1 MFVTKSQRKYIG
13 YRKQDLVFP
22 YAKFYDEIIKPIP
35 EFVRKELIQKS
46 NKGLAFETL
55 TLLKDSGYHDLENGY
70 FINSDGSLH
79 VAVLTPMP
87 NVSPEMWDWWFGWHS
102 CEDSRYKL
110 WHPQAHQSA
119 VWADGRDEVSYINRT
134 SNIEEY
140 IGKKLEKAA
149 IQFKSPL
156 KLGFSEADIADKS
169 EVVYVCARIGYVDY
183 PLDFGWLVHQIRKTD
198 DGAEMRSRFWM
209 GGKHI
214 AIRSENILAKT
225 ASKVLQKLVKLP
237 EKQAQELMV
246 HCSEEMNHL
255 AAILPNLY
263 KEFKIN

>member
-1 MFVTKSQRKYIG
+1 MKNQKKYIG
-13 YRKQDLVFP
+13 YQTKDLALP
-22 YAKFYDEIIKPIP
+22 HAKFYNEIIRPIP
-35 EFVRKELIQKS
+35 ELVKKASKKSEKQGLWFENVRHLH
-46 NKGLAFETL
+46 NA
-55 TLLKDSGYHDLENGY
+55 GYHDLENGY
-70 FINSDGSLH
+70 VVNSDGSLH

-110 WHPQAHQSA
+110 WHPKAHQSA
-119 VWADGRDEVSYINRT
+119 VWADGRDEVAYINRT

-156 KLGFSEADIADKS
+156 ELGFSEYHIVDKTKA
-169 EVVYVCARIGYVDY
+169 VYICARLGYSNF
-183 PLDFGWLVHQIRKTD
+183 PLDFGWLVHQIRKTEE
-198 DGAEMRSRFWM
+198 GAEMRSRFWM

-214 AIRSENILAKT
+214 AIRSENIFTKI
-225 ASKVLQKLVKLP
+225 ASKALQKLVKLP
-237 EKQAQELMV
+237 EQQAKDLMT

-255 AAILPNLY
+255 AAILPDLY
-263 KEFKIN
+263 TEFKQNN

>member
-1 MFVTKSQRKYIG
+1 MKIKPKYIG
-13 YRKQDLVFP
+13 YQASDWGLP
-22 YAKFYDEIIKPIP
+22 YARFFNELIRPIP
-35 EFVRKELIQKS
+35 KLIENAILNPSKQGLWFENVRHLH
-46 NKGLAFETL
+46 NV
-55 TLLKDSGYHDLENGY
+55 GYHDLENGY
-70 FINSDGSLH
+70 VINTDSSLH
-79 VAVLTPMP
+79 VAVHTPMP

-110 WHPQAHQSA
+110 WHPKAHQSA
-119 VWADGRDEVSYINRT
+119 VWADGRDEVTYINRT

-140 IGKKLEKAA
+140 IGTKLEKAA

-156 KLGFSEADIADKS
+156 DLGFSEAHIANKS
-169 EVVYVCARIGYVDY
+169 KVVYVCARIGYVDY

-198 DGAEMRSRFWM
+198 EGAEMRSRFWL

-225 ASKVLQKLVKLP
+225 VSKVLQKLVKLP

-255 AAILPNLY
+255 AAILPDLY
-263 KEFKIN
+263 KEFKTN